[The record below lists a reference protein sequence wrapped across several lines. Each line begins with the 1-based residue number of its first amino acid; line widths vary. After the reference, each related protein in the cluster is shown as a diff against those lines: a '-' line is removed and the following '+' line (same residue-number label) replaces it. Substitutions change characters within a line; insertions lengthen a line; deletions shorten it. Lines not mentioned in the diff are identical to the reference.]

1 MKYFPLKTALFC
13 ILFTP
18 LLYTAILG
26 GLEAFLGP
34 VYQQKVENRLV
45 GDSSVLL
52 DGKIRIQDA
61 VGQNIHTLLDGDFF
75 INFLGFDVDILVTG
89 KGGVVLFPL
98 FEPPEIGDSGGRYTW
113 DAAVIARQ
121 NYELLDRGLN
131 VKVIVRIDHG
141 TAGANLILG
150 TLIVI
155 SLLLFYLYYRRGTAK
170 ALSDD
175 REKGRQIELLK
186 ADEKAFKQILKDL
199 EKERRELFENLKFLT
214 ATRQEDQKKAS
225 ITEDDMFEE
234 IVSLEKKLQENIR
247 LQREKELEIV
257 ELREKVEKQ
266 ERRKGTSS
274 KRHSFELSKKR
285 FTVLYKNIDLTRRA
299 LTGIFEL
306 SDDMQLKAE
315 ELIHQL
321 NEDMTKVIVK
331 RKVFAGKK
339 NKTPSFEVL
348 FGYNGRLYFR
358 TNERNRCEILVV
370 GTKNSQDRDMD
381 FLHNL

>member
-26 GLEAFLGP
+26 GLESFLGP
-34 VYQQKVENRLV
+34 VYQQKAENRLI

-52 DGKIRIQDA
+52 DGTIRVQDA
-61 VGQNIHTLLDGDFF
+61 VGQNIHTLLDTDFL
-75 INFLGFDVDILVTG
+75 INFFELEVDILVTG

-98 FEPPEIGDSGGRYTW
+98 FEPPEIGDNVGRYTW
-113 DAAVIARQ
+113 DAAVIAGQ
-121 NYELLDRGLN
+121 NYELLDKGLN
-131 VKVIVRIDHG
+131 VKVIVRLDHG
-141 TAGANLILG
+141 TVGANLILG
-150 TLIVI
+150 ILIVI
-155 SLLLFYLYYRRGTAK
+155 SLVIFYLFYKRGTAR

-175 REKGRQIELLK
+175 RKKGLEIASLK
-186 ADEKAFKQILKDL
+186 ADEKAFKQTLKEL
-199 EKERRELFENLKFLT
+199 ETQRRELFESLKFLT
-214 ATRQEDQKKAS
+214 ASHQEDQKKAS

-234 IVSLEKKLQENIR
+234 IVSLEKKLQENIK
-247 LQREKELEIV
+247 LQREKELEIAA
-257 ELREKVEKQ
+257 LREKVENQ
-266 ERRKGTSS
+266 ERRKGTAS
-274 KRHSFELSKKR
+274 KRHSFELSNKR
-285 FTVLYKNIDLTRRA
+285 FAVLYKNLDLNRRA
-299 LTGIFEL
+299 LNGILGL

-315 ELIHQL
+315 EIIHQL
-321 NEDMTKVIVK
+321 NEDTTKVIVK

-370 GTKNSQDRDMD
+370 GTKNSQARDME